1 MARFIARTKL
11 NIADIKEVEEYKAL
25 IPENNQY
32 EELKKAIKEQG
43 FLFPVIVNQNR
54 ELIDGYTRLRIVR
67 ELGITEIPAEVYE
80 TGGREEE
87 LDIIASLN
95 LKRRHLTKDELV
107 LLIDKIH
114 EMKKRLKKDNI
125 EEQNSGTGARISAID
140 KENISKNS
148 VTEESR
154 EIREELKKLVPDVQI
169 NEDTIRKYLQI
180 KKEAPW
186 LVQYIGDEKKN
197 KIGIRK
203 AYEIYTLLSK
213 KNLLDLDKRIPKTE
227 LTKLITDKD
236 GRKVLERDDL
246 LQLILD
252 HKMAVAQ
259 AINKLKTEEKLQRG
273 KKKSKQYKENE
284 DLDEIDEEG
293 EDESVEREDS
303 ESDNE
308 EYDFVGEWQKAK
320 EEEEKQEAKQLT
332 PQFTSDIQSPAE
344 EVTRINHEKWLQ
356 TIAKLKEEMLS
367 NCPEIKQLYEEK
379 KLDEEAI
386 LTLVEVWRNFQI
398 AFKNLSINWHNV
410 VEPLLSPHLPNT
422 QLEELFY
429 KFVQRN
435 MKLYPK
441 EEFGVV
447 K

>member
-11 NIADIKEVEEYKAL
+11 NIDDIKEVDEYKAL

-54 ELIDGYTRLRIVR
+54 ELIDGYTRLRIAR
-67 ELGITEIPAEVYE
+67 ELGLTEIPAEVYE

-180 KKEAPW
+180 KKEVPW

-227 LTKLITDKD
+227 LTKLITDKE
-236 GRKVLERDDL
+236 GRKILERDDL

-252 HKMAVAQ
+252 HKMAVSQ
-259 AINKLKTEEKLQRG
+259 AINKLKTEEKIKQS
-273 KKKSKQYKENE
+273 KKKSRVKTE
-284 DLDEIDEEG
+284 DEYAETDEEEEDETEEGQRELDE
-293 EDESVEREDS
+293 
-303 ESDNE
+303 NE
-308 EYDFVGEWQKAK
+308 EYPLLEEWQKAK
-320 EEEEKQEAKQLT
+320 EEEKQEAEQQLT
-332 PQFTSDIQSPAE
+332 PQLNVSPNSNTTQVTLEFSNVLKELSNKGFTKLDFNTD
-344 EVTRINHEKWLQ
+344 VV
-356 TIAKLKEEMLS
+356 IAKINDK
-367 NCPEIKQLYEEK
+367 YY
-379 KLDEEAI
+379 AI
-386 LTLVEVWRNFQI
+386 LLEALKSLERGSKQYKELAEFLVSNNLAVYDPEEDNYIISWRSLNC
-398 AFKNLSINWHNV
+398 S
-410 VEPLLSPHLPNT
+410 
-422 QLEELFY
+422 
-429 KFVQRN
+429 
-435 MKLYPK
+435 
-441 EEFGVV
+441 
-447 K
+447 